1 MRAEF
6 RDSRNRKFYCLNINV
21 VSWQVCLSFIHVLD
35 INEKNKV
42 TAPDSEITT
51 GCEKG
56 CLDVK
61 IIELHETMRME
72 RALPL
77 EY

>member
-1 MRAEF
+1 MLF
-6 RDSRNRKFYCLNINV
+6 TF
-21 VSWQVCLSFIHVLD
+21 WQVYLTFIHVLN
-35 INEKNKV
+35 INKKSKA
-42 TAPDSEITT
+42 TASNFETMT
-51 GCEKG
+51 SGCEKG

-61 IIELHETMRME
+61 IIELHETMRIE

>member
-6 RDSRNRKFYCLNINV
+6 RDSRNRRFYCLNINV
-21 VSWQVCLSFIHVLD
+21 ISWQVYLSFIHVLD
-35 INEKNKV
+35 IKENKV
-42 TAPDSEITT
+42 TAPNSEIMT

-61 IIELHETMRME
+61 IIELHETMRIE
-72 RALPL
+72 RTPIGILK
-77 EY
+77 